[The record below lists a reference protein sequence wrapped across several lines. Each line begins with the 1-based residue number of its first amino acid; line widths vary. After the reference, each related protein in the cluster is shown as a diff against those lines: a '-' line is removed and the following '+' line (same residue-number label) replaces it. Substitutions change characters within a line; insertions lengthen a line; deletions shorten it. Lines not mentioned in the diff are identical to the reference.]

1 MKRDLVQAILSSPES
16 IKSVDIILF
25 CSIAFFAIYYLFF
38 FIKTISS
45 FWRDLRLQNEEK
57 SDFDVSNIVWKNFEI
72 YSFVCYTLQIPI
84 SADTN
89 FINHH
94 VYI

>member
-1 MKRDLVQAILSSPES
+1 MKRDLVQGILSSPKS

-25 CSIAFFAIYYLFF
+25 CSIAFFAIYYLLKKN
-38 FIKTISS
+38 KTISS
-45 FWRDLRLQNEEK
+45 FGRDLRIQNEEK
-57 SDFDVSNIVWKNFEI
+57 SDSDVSNIVWKFFEI

-89 FINHH
+89 FIM
-94 VYI
+94 YTYK